1 MSGFLLDT
9 NILSELRKQSHCD
22 AGVRHWIEGAAHGT
36 GGGLEEKIASRRAL
50 ISLGTRVLQIE

>member
-22 AGVRHWIEGAAHGT
+22 AGVRHWIEGASA
-36 GGGLEEKIASRRAL
+36 EELFVSSI
-50 ISLGTRVLQIE
+50 